1 MKTFYNSETEQLMQ
15 LHFSRLSEKETRQYA
30 GIESQKLRFGGK
42 IYICKL
48 FKISRNTLNRG
59 LLELTQPSLYDQ
71 IPSGKQRRRGG
82 GRKKNLQQL

>member
-15 LHFSRLSEKETRQYA
+15 LHFSRLSEKEKRQYA

-48 FKISRNTLNRG
+48 FKI
-59 LLELTQPSLYDQ
+59 Q
-71 IPSGKQRRRGG
+71 
-82 GRKKNLQQL
+82 